1 MARPQ
6 GSSAVEMIDKV
17 LEHYGADLTR
27 VSLVGWRPV
36 KCPFHDDRNASA
48 SVNLNLGGFRC
59 HACGIHGDAI
69 KLIQEREGL
78 GFKDAVSKLEEIS
91 GESVP
96 GVSRSASGSKPRRQ
110 PSRWR
115 QKLFS

>member
-1 MARPQ
+1 
-6 GSSAVEMIDKV
+6 MIDKV

-27 VSLVGWRPV
+27 VSPVGWRPV
-36 KCPFHDDRNASA
+36 KCPFHEDRTASA

-78 GFKDAVSKLEEIS
+78 SFRDAVAFMETVL

-96 GVSRSASGSKPRRQ
+96 GVSRSATRSKPRRQ